1 MELKNNLKIRVFILT
16 PTQRINDVQSTKTKE
31 KTIAQKL
38 KGKKQSPKTK
48 EEKYSVSLN
57 ILLQPG

>member
-31 KTIAQKL
+31 KNHSPKA
-38 KGKKQSPKTK
+38 KGKKTKPK
-48 EEKYSVSLN
+48 N
-57 ILLQPG
+57 